1 MSFGQ
6 PLEALELV
14 GVYVDGEPF
23 LGCHC
28 ILLQGAA
35 DSSLRQA
42 LSDVNGQK
50 RSGDSRLDGLGG
62 VFRRAIGA
70 IGAAARLR
78 FAVIYRS

>member
-35 DSSLRQA
+35 DLTLRQA
-42 LSDVNGQK
+42 LSDVK
-50 RSGDSRLDGLGG
+50 RSGRRQRRLEDG
-62 VFRRAIGA
+62 R
-70 IGAAARLR
+70 AARLR
-78 FAVIYRS
+78 FR